1 MAGRSRSSNQLLV
14 PGASK
19 ALQQL
24 KYEVASELGIS
35 IGNYSSTGAM
45 DAEFASELGSSA
57 SGGPTREY
65 LGDLTSRD
73 AGSLGGGITKRLIQ
87 LAEQSLRG

>member
-1 MAGRSRSSNQLLV
+1 MAGRSRSKGRLVV

-19 ALQQL
+19 ALDKW
-24 KYEVASELGIS
+24 KYEIAAELGIP
-35 IGNYSSTGAM
+35 IGSFLSGGEVDT
-45 DAEFASELGSSA
+45 EFASELGSSTA
-57 SGGPTREY
+57 GGSTREY

>member
-1 MAGRSRSSNQLLV
+1 MAGRSRSNQLVV
-14 PGASK
+14 PGASR

-35 IGNYSSTGAM
+35 IGTYSSGGAM
-45 DAEFASELGSSA
+45 DAEFASELGSTTA
-57 SGGPTREY
+57 GGPTREY

-73 AGSLGGGITKRLIQ
+73 AGSIGGGITKRLIQ